1 MTYGNI
7 SLLMC
12 IPKDVRDKSLLIGIG
27 KRMLKVY
34 SYVAVVINFVV
45 AIVLIT
51 GNHEFIFGYGLSWV
65 ASMLIG
71 TLIFSMSM
79 SRYMT
84 PAVVAT
90 LDKIRQVVSDNDPVP
105 TQKANN
111 K

>member
-27 KRMLKVY
+27 KRTLKVY

-71 TLIFSMSM
+71 ALIFSMSM

-105 TQKANN
+105 TQQANN